1 MAAAGLIAGCT
12 AIIDGG
18 GDWSV
23 GDSPV
28 SSGGQRE
35 RSEAPLV
42 AGGGEPG
49 DGRAVEPAGGRF
61 TAEGGSP
68 ASSAQGGDGGR
79 PASDTSGASSG
90 GQADVVARAGAS
102 GADGSAGEP
111 GDRGEGGGGGVGGAA
126 GAGGSGDSGGG
137 GGGGGGVPPLIVG
150 DPAKGHQ
157 ILVLDNC
164 YRCHGDNLA
173 GRSFYPNITPD
184 IETGIGGWTDKQI
197 STAVR
202 GAIGPD
208 GELFCA
214 VMPLYSGFKPQEVAD
229 LIAFL
234 RIVPAVKNS
243 IVAVCPGHNP

>member
-1 MAAAGLIAGCT
+1 MAAAGFIAGCT

-18 GDWSV
+18 GDWSA

-28 SSGGQRE
+28 SAGAQRE
-35 RSEAPLV
+35 RSEAPLEA
-42 AGGGEPG
+42 AGGESVAVPG
-49 DGRAVEPAGGRF
+49 DGGAVEPAGGRL

-79 PASDTSGASSG
+79 PARDTSGASSG
-90 GQADVVARAGAS
+90 GEADVIARAGAS
-102 GADGSAGEP
+102 GADGSAGEA
-111 GDRGEGGGGGVGGAA
+111 GDRGGGASGVGGAA
-126 GAGGSGDSGGG
+126 GAGGSGDSGV
-137 GGGGGGVPPLIVG
+137 GGVPPLIVG

-184 IETGIGGWTDKQI
+184 IETGIGAWTDKQI
-197 STAVR
+197 STAIR

-214 VMPLYSGFKPQEVAD
+214 VMPLYSGFKPQEIAD

>member
-1 MAAAGLIAGCT
+1 MAAAGLIVGCT

-18 GDWSV
+18 GDGFA
-23 GDSPV
+23 GDAPTSQGPPV
-28 SSGGQRE
+28 E
-35 RSEAPLV
+35 RSEAPLD
-42 AGGGEPG
+42 AGGGEWVVGSG
-49 DGRAVEPAGGRF
+49 DGGTAAQAPGGAF
-61 TAEGGSP
+61 TAEGGSA
-68 ASSAQGGDGGR
+68 ASSARGGEGGR
-79 PASDTSGASSG
+79 PASETSGASSG
-90 GQADVVARAGAS
+90 GQADVIARAGAS
-102 GADGSAGEP
+102 GADGSAGEG
-111 GDRGEGGGGGVGGAA
+111 GDAGGTGVGGAA
-126 GAGGSGDSGGG
+126 GAGGSGDPVGGV
-137 GGGGGGVPPLIVG
+137 GGVPPSLVG

-214 VMPLYSGFKPQEVAD
+214 VMPLYSGFKPQDVAD

-234 RIVPAVKNS
+234 RLVPAVKNS
-243 IVAVCPGHNP
+243 ILAVCPGHNP